1 MLEMQ
6 SAIGGMMQTRCHVNL
21 TGGAEALK
29 RRCGFQAA
37 ARPKAAAFL
46 EGRDGE
52 VTAASRQGIRIRP
65 LRVDHP
71 IEREPSVVRYTP
83 EDTSTA
89 PMSRDTVR
97 GSSRIRNARNTAL
110 TGTKLMKSPARTGPM
125 RFIPS

>member
-1 MLEMQ
+1 MQ
-6 SAIGGMMQTRCHVNL
+6 SAMGGTMQTHCHFKH
-21 TGGAEALK
+21 TGGAEAVK
-29 RRCGFQAA
+29 RRCGFQAVG
-37 ARPKAAAFL
+37 RPRTAAFL
-46 EGRDGE
+46 EERDSQ
-52 VTAASRQGIRIRP
+52 VTAASGYGSRMRP

-71 IEREPSVVRYTP
+71 IGREPSVVRYTP

-97 GSSRIRNARNTAL
+97 GSPRIRNARNTAL